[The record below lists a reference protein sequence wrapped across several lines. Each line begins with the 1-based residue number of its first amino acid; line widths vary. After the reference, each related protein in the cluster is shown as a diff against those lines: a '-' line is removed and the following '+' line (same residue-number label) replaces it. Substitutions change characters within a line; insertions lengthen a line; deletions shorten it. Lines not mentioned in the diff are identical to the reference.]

1 MLEDISFSLP
11 RGSRVLLLGSNGAG
25 KSTLL
30 RILAGKHM
38 VQEGCVQVL
47 GRDVFHDTD
56 LTCDG
61 ELAFIGGQWQK
72 DAVAFAGYAVPLQ
85 GDFPASRMLDA
96 VTCDPA
102 RRARIIRALDVDVN
116 WRMNKVSDGQRRR
129 VQLAWGL
136 MRPFSFLL
144 LDEVTVDLDVLARA
158 ELMSFL
164 VAECAERG
172 ASIVYA
178 THIFDGLERWAT
190 HLALLAGGR
199 LQLSPT
205 AELPQLAKYNGRLF
219 PFMHAW
225 LHEEQARE
233 AAVQVVKLKPVA
245 LSNNG
250 CGLTAFGA
258 AACVSELTR
267 SRAPPQVGGRTLSA
281 DGGNVDRCCIARMV
295 FHLVCQS
302 SVSV

>member
-1 MLEDISFSLP
+1 MLCDADGRPQPGSAAVLEDVSLVVP
-11 RGSRVLLLGSNGAG
+11 RGARVLLLGSNGAG

-38 VQEGCVQVL
+38 VPQGCVQVL

-56 LTCDG
+56 LTSDG

-85 GDFPASRMLDA
+85 GDFPASRMLDG
-96 VTCDPA
+96 VQCDPA

-116 WRMNKVSDGQRRR
+116 WRMNRVSDGQRRR

-158 ELMSFL
+158 ELMRFL
-164 VAECAERG
+164 SAECAERG

-190 HLALLAGGR
+190 HIALLAGGK
-199 LQLSPT
+199 LQMSPVQ
-205 AELPQLAKYNGRLF
+205 EMPQLAQYNGRLF

-225 LHEEQARE
+225 LRE
-233 AAVQVVKLKPVA
+233 DQQRAAAVKSVKLNPLA

-250 CGLTAFGA
+250 WGA
-258 AACVSELTR
+258 GR
-267 SRAPPQVGGRTLSA
+267 SAPTVA
-281 DGGNVDRCCIARMV
+281 
-295 FHLVCQS
+295 
-302 SVSV
+302 